1 MSGHFL
7 PRNGRIAGA
16 VPVISTSN
24 RYLRWVTD
32 YSAVG
37 TRLLGPTGRRPWGLL
52 TGIAVALVVL
62 AGGSVFWL
70 LNPTQYRAT
79 STLLVFPDAAAGE
92 FAGYYDTLSRGQV
105 TLTFAQILEL
115 QVSGASGDP
124 VIDVQAVPDTSLITV
139 TVTAQTAAEA
149 ESDADAVLER
159 SRRYFTQLSSPY
171 EISVVRAAAGTAQR
185 SGVPVVPLVLVLPIV
200 ALIAGFAA
208 QQAVRVLA
216 TQRRPQPVV
225 PSAGSTTE
233 GVSPRN
239 GHVPLTD
246 VPAKLRR
253 P

>member
-1 MSGHFL
+1 
-7 PRNGRIAGA
+7 
-16 VPVISTSN
+16 
-24 RYLRWVTD
+24 VTD

-37 TRLLGPTGRRPWGLL
+37 KRLLGPTGRRPWGLL

-62 AGGSVFWL
+62 VGGGVFWL

-149 ESDADAVLER
+149 EADADAVLEQ

-208 QQAVRVLA
+208 QQAIRVLA
-216 TQRRPQPVV
+216 TQRRSEPVV
-225 PSAGSTTE
+225 PSTGSTTD
-233 GVSPRN
+233 GVTSTN

>member
-16 VPVISTSN
+16 VPVIPTSN

-159 SRRYFTQLSSPY
+159 SRRYFTQLSAPY

-239 GHVPLTD
+239 GLVPLTD
-246 VPAKLRR
+246 VPAELRR

>member
-139 TVTAQTAAEA
+139 TVRAQTAAEA

-246 VPAKLRR
+246 VPAELRR

>member
-149 ESDADAVLER
+149 EADADAVLEQ

-208 QQAVRVLA
+208 QQAIRVLA
-216 TQRRPQPVV
+216 TQRRSEPVV
-225 PSAGSTTE
+225 PSTGSTTDD
-233 GVSPRN
+233 VTSTN

>member
-246 VPAKLRR
+246 VPAELRR